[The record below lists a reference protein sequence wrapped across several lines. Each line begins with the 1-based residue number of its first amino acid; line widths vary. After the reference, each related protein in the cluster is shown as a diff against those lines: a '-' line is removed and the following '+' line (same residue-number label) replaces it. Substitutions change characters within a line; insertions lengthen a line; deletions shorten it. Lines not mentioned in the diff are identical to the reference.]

1 MGKVKKAGKKG
12 GGADAKATAKAVKKA
27 KAEKKAASKDVKQ
40 VKKQR
45 KGKGKEDDMDEDD
58 LIRTLEEYRQQWAD
72 EHKVTEETVGG
83 PPSRRANAVLTPC
96 PVSDRLFLLGGEYYD
111 GQKVELSTDTSRPR
125 TNGDASLPLPSLV
138 LDALIRWSAR
148 RRAAE
153 TAPNQSS
160 FHHYRDLWSFDITS
174 STWERWDTKI
184 RPSARSGHRM
194 CVWKNYIF
202 LFGGFQDTGIRTSY
216 LNDLW
221 CWSLTEYAV
230 LSFAS
235 TPTKA
240 CRLTLSDS
248 ATGGTRSSSA
258 QSTAS
263 QGKGRPLSPIFAA
276 ARLTVI
282 ARHSSARS
290 GFSFLPTAD
299 GIVLHG
305 GYTKTY
311 EGKRVTGVALNDTW
325 ALKIPPIGEDG
336 GVDFTKFK
344 WEKRK
349 NPGYAPNPA
358 RSGCTMAFWAA
369 KGMGVLFGGVSDD
382 DKDEETLDS
391 TFYNELFGYNTA
403 GNGRWI
409 SLPLKKKKK
418 AGGANKKKKAK
429 LAAAAAAAAAQK
441 KQENGGDDEDDDDAA
456 EDAKME
462 QDDGAGSDIE
472 DAEDEEGPKPW
483 EIAQQK
489 KEEEAAQ
496 AEEDDPDDPE
506 KTLPGPRYNAML
518 AVQRNTL
525 YIYGGILEAGD
536 REYTLDDFF
545 TLDLTKLDR
554 YNCLKEC
561 IIETAEWHGS
571 DSENDDDSDS
581 DDDEG
586 SESGQSDEEGD
597 EDEADREK
605 TPEELATM
613 ELDLKQLQLTD
624 AEIAA
629 NEAAKAQAEREE
641 LKQRAQAFMGVS
653 TSTDRTAEDILSTP
667 QPGETLAAFFA
678 RSRQYWTQKAHE
690 SIGAGNRGKEL
701 RRDGFQLAE
710 KAYEEYKPILDEILR
725 IQEQAGLDAAEAK
738 ATQRSG
744 LGTESRNRR

>member
-27 KAEKKAASKDVKQ
+27 KTEKKAASKDVKQ

-111 GQKVELSTDTSRPR
+111 GQKVELYADLYRYEPAKNEWRRFASPTQPGPRCAHQMVSTPAGGGKLWVFGGEFS
-125 TNGDASLPLPSLV
+125 
-138 LDALIRWSAR
+138 
-148 RRAAE
+148 
-153 TAPNQSS
+153 APNQSS

-221 CWSLTEYAV
+221 CWSLTDYRWHEIKFGAV
-230 LSFAS
+230 DRK
-235 TPTKA
+235 P
-240 CRLTLSDS
+240 
-248 ATGGTRSSSA
+248 G
-258 QSTAS
+258 
-263 QGKGRPLSPIFAA
+263 
-276 ARLTVI
+276 
-282 ARHSSARS
+282 ARS
-290 GFSFLPTAD
+290 GFSFLPAAD

-441 KQENGGDDEDDDDAA
+441 KQENGGDDEDDDAAA

-605 TPEELATM
+605 TPEELAPM

-624 AEIAA
+624 AEIVA